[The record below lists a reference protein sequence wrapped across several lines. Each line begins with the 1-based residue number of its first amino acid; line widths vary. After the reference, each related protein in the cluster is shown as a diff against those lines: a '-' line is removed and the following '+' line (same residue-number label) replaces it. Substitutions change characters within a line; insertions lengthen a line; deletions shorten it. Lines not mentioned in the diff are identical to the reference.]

1 MADDIF
7 LVDDTGGN
15 TLAAGGMSGGTR
27 RGAATTSAM
36 MASTLQAQAN
46 TVASLIEQIQFS
58 GIYSPGGGTNGSGG
72 FQSNYTPP
80 NYGTNLWLETL
91 NADPTNL
98 WLRLHGTI
106 DDDLYQLLSATNLL
120 STNWDLGE
128 VLWDAEDDY
137 TDFSPVPMT
146 NAMTFYRA
154 HHANPVM
161 QIWNAQNSEE
171 LNPTNTSDPGH
182 TGIVGIYNGDGAHL
196 ATNDI
201 TVYYTVSGGTA
212 QGGIDYS
219 NLPGVLTLP
228 AGQYSADIVIQP
240 IADGLKPDQTIIL
253 TLVQN
258 TNYLID
264 PDYASATNTL
274 FANPQV
280 YPTARGDRQAV
291 CPNSSKTFNLQAH
304 PDDFPLTYSIVTC
317 PIHGTLI
324 TNDIASASVTYYA
337 PTNCYEGQD
346 SFTFTASDGQRTS
359 APTNVT
365 LIISSQVYADSV
377 TAQTCRGTPVDVT
390 LSGGAYC
397 GLTWSYAVLSGP
409 AHGTLN
415 TNAIPYVTYMP
426 TDANFTGTDSFN
438 YQVID
443 GCGYSAT
450 GAVSIS
456 VGDTEIT
463 PSGQG
468 VMTGTNQPVNIM
480 LTANSPLGCTNA
492 FDYII
497 VSEPTHGTLSNTPPN
512 VIYTPN
518 PNYEGVDSFQFTVSD
533 GVWTSGNS
541 AIVTNYVVAG
551 TILMSGCNPFGTG
564 PSVELNWVLDATVQ
578 QMEQQYH
585 FISDYKIYR
594 SSVSGGP
601 YTCIYTNTD
610 ISRMSYSDTNV
621 VAGQTNYYVAT
632 FEFKDNGRTYESP
645 RSSEIAATG
654 QNPDLIAPDAIWD
667 VTDVTTNHPPI
678 HKGDLRAPFSNVYP
692 NQYSNLPLPNTYWPA
707 ASNGVDSI
715 WSNHIVLVIPTNI
728 VDLSQVKYSIAID
741 NDYWLYLNNSTNY
754 IDMTNHDYYATWA
767 AFKTLAPGVLH
778 QGTNNIGVVIRDR
791 GDVDYFS
798 MVVTTNTCG
807 Q

>member
-1 MADDIF
+1 M
-7 LVDDTGGN
+7 N
-15 TLAAGGMSGGTR
+15 TFA
-27 RGAATTSAM
+27 
-36 MASTLQAQAN
+36 
-46 TVASLIEQIQFS
+46 
-58 GIYSPGGGTNGSGG
+58 
-72 FQSNYTPP
+72 P
-80 NYGTNLWLETL
+80 N
-91 NADPTNL
+91 
-98 WLRLHGTI
+98 
-106 DDDLYQLLSATNLL
+106 DL
-120 STNWDLGE
+120 
-128 VLWDAEDDY
+128 
-137 TDFSPVPMT
+137 
-146 NAMTFYRA
+146 
-154 HHANPVM
+154 
-161 QIWNAQNSEE
+161 
-171 LNPTNTSDPGH
+171 
-182 TGIVGIYNGDGAHL
+182 
-196 ATNDI
+196 
-201 TVYYTVSGGTA
+201 
-212 QGGIDYS
+212 
-219 NLPGVLTLP
+219 
-228 AGQYSADIVIQP
+228 
-240 IADGLKPDQTIIL
+240 
-253 TLVQN
+253 
-258 TNYLID
+258 
-264 PDYASATNTL
+264 
-274 FANPQV
+274 
-280 YPTARGDRQAV
+280 
-291 CPNSSKTFNLQAH
+291 
-304 PDDFPLTYSIVTC
+304 PLTYSILTW
-317 PIHGTLI
+317 PTHGRLE
-324 TNDIASASVTYYA
+324 TNDIPYVTYT
-337 PTNCYEGQD
+337 PTNCYEGLD
-346 SFTFTASDGQRTS
+346 SFTFKVNDGYFDS
-359 APTNVT
+359 VPTNVT

-377 TAQTCRGTPVDVT
+377 SEQTCRGTPVGVW

-409 AHGTLN
+409 AHGTLD
-415 TNAIPYVTYMP
+415 TNAMPYVTYTP

-456 VGDTEIT
+456 VGDAEIT

-533 GVWTSGNS
+533 GVWTNS
-541 AIVTNYVVAG
+541 ATVTNYVVAG
-551 TILMSGCNPFGTG
+551 PILMTGCNPFGTG
-564 PSVELNWVLDATVQ
+564 PFVKLDWILDNTVQ

-594 SSVSGGP
+594 ASIAGGP

-678 HKGDLRAPFSNVYP
+678 HKGDLRAPFSSEYP
-692 NQYSNLPLPNTYWPA
+692 NQYPDLHPLPNTYWPA

-754 IDMTNHDYYATWA
+754 IDALTNHEGDATWP
-767 AFKTLAPGVLH
+767 AFKTLAPGLH

-791 GDVDYFS
+791 GEITYFS